1 MRKTMMLAGLLLTLG
16 TGAAF
21 ANDGDVFVP
30 QLDNVV
36 VNQSSPTVRVPT
48 QPKPVMSMVTVA
60 QGYGLGRGRR
70 LDLAGGEEAD
80 HEKVLS
86 HDSFVDDVAT
96 QDQWR

>member
-48 QPKPVMSMVTVA
+48 QQVPA
-60 QGYGLGRGRR
+60 QHRSVFAASNRPTTSVYDLFSHPGYPQ
-70 LDLAGGEEAD
+70 GG
-80 HEKVLS
+80 KN
-86 HDSFVDDVAT
+86 
-96 QDQWR
+96 